1 MKINVA
7 CGASFAEG
15 WVNVDFLPGS
25 KEVRQVN
32 ILNGLPFADNSCDVI
47 YASHFLEHLTIE
59 MAESFLRESYRVLRA
74 GGRIRIVVPDLEEI
88 CSTYIKYRQSEQHQ
102 FADFVAVE
110 LIDQCVRMKSG
121 GQLERAY
128 REIQASGDAA
138 MIDFVYQRTGY
149 NLNQACFKR
158 TSFHERLKTLS
169 WGKLKS
175 ILIFLYVRAISLL
188 LPKVVRDQMMSAT
201 LIGEKHLWLY
211 DFKML
216 RDLLEKVGYKD
227 CQKMKFDQS
236 GIENFQNDGLD
247 QDSNGRPRK
256 GNESMYVESV
266 KM

>member
-7 CGASFAEG
+7 CGASFSEG
-15 WVNVDFLPGS
+15 WVNVDFLPSS

-32 ILNGLPFADNSCDVI
+32 ILDGLPFDDNSCDVI
-47 YASHFLEHLTIE
+47 YASHFLEHLTLE

-74 GGRIRIVVPDLEEI
+74 NGRIRIVVPDLEEI
-88 CSTYIKYRQSEQHQ
+88 CSAYLKYRQSGQHQ
-102 FADFVAVE
+102 LADFVAVE

-149 NLNQACFKR
+149 SLNGACFNR
-158 TSFHERLKTLS
+158 ASFNERLKALS
-169 WGKLKS
+169 WGRLKS
-175 ILIFLYVRAISLL
+175 AMFLLYVRAVSLL
-188 LPKVVRDQMMSAT
+188 LPSSIRAQMMSET

-227 CQKMKFDQS
+227 CQKMEFDQS
-236 GIENFQNDGLD
+236 RIDGFQNDGLD
-247 QDSNGRPRK
+247 QDANGRPRK
-256 GNESMYVESV
+256 GIESMYVEAV